1 MSKLILFI
9 LATLILTS
17 CGWKWESSE
26 KLTGFAVGEVTSIG
40 DSYDINRNYVL
51 VDTNYDKR
59 ADIQCKNDF
68 ANHPMGAKLTSCIGK
83 SVDVAIWSDS
93 TSTRYCATLRE

>member
-1 MSKLILFI
+1 MNKFILFV
-9 LATLILTS
+9 LATLILS
-17 CGWKWESSE
+17 GCGWKWESSE

-40 DSYDINRNYVL
+40 DGYDVNRNYVL
-51 VDTNYDKR
+51 VDTNHDKR

-68 ANHPMGAKLTSCIGK
+68 ANHPMGPKLTYCIGK

-93 TSTRYCATLRE
+93 TSTSYHATLRE

>member
-1 MSKLILFI
+1 MNKLILFI

-26 KLTGFAVGEVTSIG
+26 KLTGFTVGEVTSIG
-40 DSYDINRNYVL
+40 DGYDIDRNYVV
-51 VDTNYDKR
+51 VDTNRDGR
-59 ADIQCKNDF
+59 ADIQCRNSF
-68 ANHPMGAKLTSCIGK
+68 ANGPMGVKITTCIGK

-93 TSTRYCATLRE
+93 TSTRYQATLRE